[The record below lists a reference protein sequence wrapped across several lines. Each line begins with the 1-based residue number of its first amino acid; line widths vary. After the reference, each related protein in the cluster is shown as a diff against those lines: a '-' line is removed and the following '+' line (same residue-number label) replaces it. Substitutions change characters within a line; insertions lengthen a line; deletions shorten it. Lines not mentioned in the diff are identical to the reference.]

1 MTRATQEDPAL
12 SVIAVLRVIRIFNV
26 HPSIVINAF
35 RFAGYQGMQG
45 LTGFA
50 GQQGFK
56 GEKGFQGAPG
66 LTGLGMN
73 RTYDSYF
80 NI

>member
-1 MTRATQEDPAL
+1 
-12 SVIAVLRVIRIFNV
+12 
-26 HPSIVINAF
+26 
-35 RFAGYQGMQG
+35 MQG